1 MASSQPKYALNGF
14 GLLGWVCA
22 LKSELCFNLKQSI
35 KFKSLANDWN
45 ALFFALC
52 LMTYLS

>member
-14 GLLGWVCA
+14 SLLGWVCA

-35 KFKSLANDWN
+35 KFKSLLND
-45 ALFFALC
+45 
-52 LMTYLS
+52 